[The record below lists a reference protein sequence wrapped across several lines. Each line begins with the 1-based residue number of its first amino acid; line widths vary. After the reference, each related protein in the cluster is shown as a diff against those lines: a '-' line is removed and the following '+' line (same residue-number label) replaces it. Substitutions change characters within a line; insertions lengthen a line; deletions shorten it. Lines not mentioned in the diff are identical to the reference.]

1 MILLGDTI
9 HSYAYDGDRIKKWN
23 MCSYTYGEEWQA
35 GDIIG
40 CALDLDN
47 GNVNFYRNGK
57 HLGLAFENISRGVGF
72 AYFPTVSLA
81 LTEVLRANFGSIPIR
96 HPLEG
101 YEPLQAIPEQKIHE
115 AVLLFKWFSKIVEQ
129 INARQNVNKEN
140 ISNEKLHDD
149 SMKVQTYLMCLSNC
163 ILKRIGPLISIPYIT
178 EHTVIPFIQ
187 CLSESEN
194 SSLLTCLDLLWIFL
208 EEHEFRMCLEAII
221 VYLLSTVKHVSYLI
235 EYFNQYKSLLLL
247 TKICQ
252 HTLTRQY
259 LLQHLFFNQIRFSN
273 LINIKPPNK
282 TGLTDI
288 VSDVWWETN
297 PVDLTVE
304 VNKES
309 YFKACQQIKTI
320 ISGTVNFK
328 YCYCLIFCFCTYN
341 LYFVELEALQVKF
354 LITLLNNSDGDK
366 TKPTSRTLFL
376 RKFKQYFS
384 VVNNVSRVFL
394 NFQ

>member
-23 MCSYTYGEEWQA
+23 VSSCTYGEEWQL
-35 GDIIG
+35 GDVIG

-81 LTEVLRANFGSIPIR
+81 LTEALRANFGATPIS

-101 YEPLQAIPEQKIHE
+101 YEPLQAIPEQKIHQ

-129 INARQNVNKEN
+129 INTRQNVNKEN
-140 ISNEKLHDD
+140 ISKEKLHDD

-163 ILKRIGPLISIPYIT
+163 ILKRIGPLISIPYII
-178 EHTVIPFIQ
+178 EHIVIPFIQ
-187 CLSESEN
+187 CLSESGN

-208 EEHEFRMCLEAII
+208 EEHEFKLCLEYILMCSMFAI
-221 VYLLSTVKHVSYLI
+221 KHVSYLI
-235 EYFNQYKSLLLL
+235 EYFNQHKSLLFL

-252 HTLTRQY
+252 HTSTRQY
-259 LLQHLFFNQIRFSN
+259 LLQHLFFNHVRFPN
-273 LINIKPPNK
+273 LMNIKPPNK
-282 TGLTDI
+282 EGLTNI

-309 YFKACQQIKTI
+309 YFKACQQIETT
-320 ISGTVNFK
+320 ISGTINFK
-328 YCYCLIFCFCTYN
+328 YYYYSIFCFYTYN

-354 LITLLNNSDGDK
+354 LITLLDNSDGDE

-376 RKFKQYFS
+376 RKFKQCFPPTNS
-384 VVNNVSRVFL
+384 VSRIFL
-394 NFQ
+394 NF